1 MDNMYNKIIQLGLM
15 LSSEIKLENLFT
27 KIVEI
32 SREIANAEGGSLYI
46 KRKNILDFIISQNE
60 VLEKKFH
67 LKGEVLFK
75 PYPIPLSKENIAGY
89 AALTGEVVNIKNAYK
104 ISKNKPYR
112 FLDSFDKKFEYKT
125 VSILAIPLKD
135 RDGMILGVL
144 QLINGRDKDGKIVSF
159 DKGTVSLVQ
168 TLASFAAISL
178 KNAVLAK
185 DLKDSNLSTI
195 YRLVKASEYKD
206 PDTAHHIERM
216 SNYSKIIA
224 KYMGFDEDFQE
235 LMLYASPMHDIGKIG
250 VPDRILTKPGPLTE
264 EERKIM
270 KKHTIMGG
278 DILKNPDNPIIEMAR
293 TIALTHH
300 ERWDGSGYPRKLK
313 GEEIPIEG
321 RICSVADVFDALSV
335 KRVYK
340 KEWPMQD
347 VLTYIERERGKQF
360 CPYTVDAF
368 FKGLDDILK
377 IKEKYK
383 E

>member
-1 MDNMYNKIIQLGLM
+1 MDNVYDKIIQLGLM
-15 LSSEIKLENLFT
+15 LSSEMKLDNLFK
-27 KIVEI
+27 KIVET
-32 SREIANAEGGSLYI
+32 SREIANSEGGSLYI
-46 KRKNILDFIISQNE
+46 KRKNVLDFIISQNE
-60 VLEKKFH
+60 VLEKKFN

-75 PYPIPLSKENIAGY
+75 PYPIALSKENIAGY
-89 AALTGEVVNIKNAYK
+89 AALTGEIVNIKDAYK
-104 ISKNKPYR
+104 IPKDKPYR

-125 VSILAIPLKD
+125 RSILAIPLKD
-135 RDGMILGVL
+135 REGTILGIL
-144 QLINGRDKDGKIVSF
+144 QLINGRNKSGQVVHY
-159 DKGTVSLVQ
+159 DKGTVSLIQ

-178 KNAVLAK
+178 KNAILAK

-216 SNYSKIIA
+216 SNYSKIIS
-224 KYMGFDEDFQE
+224 KYMGFDEEFQD

-250 VPDRILTKPGPLTE
+250 VPDRILTKPGPLTV
-264 EERKIM
+264 EERKVM
-270 KKHTIMGG
+270 NKHTIMGS

-300 ERWDGSGYPRKLK
+300 ERWDGEGYPKKLK

-321 RICSVADVFDALSV
+321 RICAIADVFDALSV

-340 KEWPMQD
+340 KEWPMQE

-360 CPYTVDAF
+360 CPYTVDGF
-368 FKGLDDILK
+368 FKGLEEILE
-377 IKEKYK
+377 IKAKYK